1 MIAATAN
8 STRDMF
14 QQDCFG
20 MTATMRARGYV
31 RNARVQRTDASTA
44 GLKTYVRQLSLVE
57 CDGSLRATQTKGQ
70 VVDQMIRRRACVGMD
85 KVSDERANV
94 LVACALKGMALPHD
108 ALPPLA
114 PAAPSNPTMR
124 PWLPSLEA
132 RNEVAVQGLMRA
144 FCDQRDKCLGT
155 AEPIDRLRAVDAVRR
170 ALIVAVSRGDKDVAF
185 RAMTLLNEFDATDE
199 DGRPLSSRACES
211 LRELAVALD
220 AKVRPLEYW
229 LAIHHYERCWLS
241 VQRRAILDRGRCTH
255 VA

>member
-1 MIAATAN
+1 MFATTAN

-20 MTATMRARGYV
+20 MTATMRTRGYV

-57 CDGSLRATQTKGQ
+57 GDGSLGNAQTKSQ

-85 KVSDERANV
+85 KVADERANV
-94 LVACALKGMALPHD
+94 LVVCALKGMALPHD
-108 ALPPLA
+108 ALPPIA
-114 PAAPSNPTMR
+114 PGVPSNPTMQ

-132 RNEVAVQGLMRA
+132 RSEAAVQGLMRA
-144 FCDQRDKCLGT
+144 FCDQREKCLGT

-170 ALIVAVSRGDKDVAF
+170 ALIVAVSRDDKDVAF
-185 RAMTLLNEFDATDE
+185 RAMALLNELGATDE
-199 DGRPLSSRACES
+199 DGCPLTLRDCGS
-211 LRELAVALD
+211 LGELDAALD
-220 AKVRPLEYW
+220 TKVRPLEYW

-241 VQRRAILDRGRCTH
+241 VQRRAVLDRGRCAH